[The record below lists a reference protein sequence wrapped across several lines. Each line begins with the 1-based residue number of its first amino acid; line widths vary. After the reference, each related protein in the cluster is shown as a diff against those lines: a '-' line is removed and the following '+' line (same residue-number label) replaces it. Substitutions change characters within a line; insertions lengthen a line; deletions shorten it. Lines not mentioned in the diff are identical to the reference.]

1 MLLQISLS
9 YTNQFLLYKSGSMH
23 KKVSLA
29 LVCLTILHYYC
40 IKGLKELTYFRH
52 LRDLPNKAIRKSR
65 LLTSVSFDSLAEIL
79 PSGLA
84 LL

>member
-1 MLLQISLS
+1 MFDHFALL
-9 YTNQFLLYKSGSMH
+9 
-23 KKVSLA
+23 
-29 LVCLTILHYYC
+29 C
-40 IKGLKELTYFRH
+40 IKGLKELTYFKH